1 MTTPY
6 TDDDVKAVQGTAICG
21 PTQARRL
28 LDAGYRKVAP
38 EPEPLGMWEV
48 VEGCVLRD
56 AVEARRWD
64 LGSGAFAERVARL
77 LNIDEAAKAGGFKGL
92 RHRAATAEHERDEA
106 RKRGDEF
113 QAKFEEECRRGAVL
127 FASRYK
133 VLQRAVTA
141 EAERDEAR
149 AEVERLTALVREVAA
164 AGVATT
170 NRKYVEVQ
178 VDVDTWA
185 DLRAEIGEPPADGH
199 YPVGARPAAPSGE
212 RLRPHQFWVDGNL
225 YNGDVIIKEW
235 RAYQRAAERR
245 EPGNGVRPAAPT
257 VTADMVREAWEVLLP
272 RLVAG
277 SYPDVAD
284 AFNRLLAEQGRRRM
298 RYRLYGT
305 PGAEEMYFALAD
317 AYEAQ
322 VEPYIDEPDLRPRQ
336 IEEWT
341 VQDPRSFLVDAG
353 TLVLVRTWE
362 VTWDA
367 GGNPLADGTPIYGPG
382 ADRGARDE
390 R

>member
-38 EPEPLGMWEV
+38 E
-48 VEGCVLRD
+48 
-56 AVEARRWD
+56 
-64 LGSGAFAERVARL
+64 
-77 LNIDEAAKAGGFKGL
+77 GFKGL
-92 RHRAATAEHERDEA
+92 CHRAATAEHERDEA
-106 RKRGDEF
+106 R
-113 QAKFEEECRRGAVL
+113 
-127 FASRYK
+127 
-133 VLQRAVTA
+133 
-141 EAERDEAR
+141 
-149 AEVERLTALVREVAA
+149 AEVERLQQTVEHWKNEAEYTQERISNLVDHEQ
-164 AGVATT
+164 
-170 NRKYVEVQ
+170 E
-178 VDVDTWA
+178 VDV
-185 DLRAEIGEPPADGH
+185 
-199 YPVGARPAAPSGE
+199 YPVR
-212 RLRPHQFWVDGNL
+212 
-225 YNGDVIIKEW
+225 
-235 RAYQRAAERR
+235 
-245 EPGNGVRPAAPT
+245 PT
-257 VTADMVREAWEVLLP
+257 VTADMVREVWEVLLP
-272 RLVAG
+272 RLIAG
-277 SYPDVAD
+277 SYSDAAD
-284 AFNRLLAEQGRRRM
+284 ALNRLLAEQGGRRM

-382 ADRGARDE
+382 AGGKEEAGDAR
-390 R
+390 